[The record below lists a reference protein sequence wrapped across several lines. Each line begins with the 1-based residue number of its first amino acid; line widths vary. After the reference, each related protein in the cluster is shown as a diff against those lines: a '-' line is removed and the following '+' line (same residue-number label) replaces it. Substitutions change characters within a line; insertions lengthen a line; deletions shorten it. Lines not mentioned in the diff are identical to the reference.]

1 MKLSLRNRFLVPTL
15 ALIII
20 GMGASSFI
28 SYYYAR
34 NAMETAYRDQ
44 ITQIVDWSVK
54 SLASWVKSRKLDI
67 ASWSEQKVFMTAVQ
81 DTFVG
86 KAARKSA
93 NVQLEEL
100 KKRYGFYEDMC
111 LTDAQ
116 GNLIAAS
123 DPGLV
128 GKFDVK
134 DRVYFI
140 EAMKGEQYVSDGVRS
155 KATGDPVFM
164 IASPVKDNE
173 EVKGVLFGVVD
184 LTQFNRNTVD
194 TVKVGKTGYAYIYN
208 REGTVL
214 AHPDKSNILKLN
226 MKEFDFGRE
235 MMASQNG
242 LITYT
247 WKGVE
252 KVVAFKTYPEMGWTV
267 GVGAGTEELLA
278 PVKSL
283 QYVNLL
289 VSFLVVL
296 AAAIIV
302 FLITRSIVNPINRI
316 SASLSEGAKQV
327 ASASGQVAS
336 SSQSMAEGTS
346 EQAASLEET
355 SSSMEEMA
363 SMTRQN
369 ADNASQADKLMK
381 ETGEVVSR
389 ANVSMSQLTASMQDI
404 SKASEET
411 SKIIKTIDEIA
422 FQTNLLALNAA
433 VEAARAGEAGAGFA
447 VVADEVRNL
456 AMRAAEAAGNTAGLI
471 EGTVKKVKD
480 GSDLVEKTAE
490 AFSGAADSAQK
501 VGELVSEIAA
511 ASTEQAGGIDQVNK
525 AIGEMDKVV
534 QQNAAN
540 AEESASAS
548 EEMNAQAQQMMGS
561 VNDLIALMGTKDQK
575 HGRKTVH
582 RKPKSGKKGE
592 AGLPELARPRAAV
605 KAAKRVA
612 GGAKE
617 VRPEQ
622 VIPLDDKGFEDF

>member
-28 SYYYAR
+28 SYYYAKG
-34 NAMETAYRDQ
+34 AMETAYSDQ
-44 ITQIVDWSVK
+44 ITQIADWSVK
-54 SLASWVKSRKLDI
+54 TLASWVKSRKLDI
-67 ASWSEQKVFMTAVQ
+67 ASWSEQKVFITAAQ

-93 NVQLEEL
+93 NVQLDDL
-100 KKRYGFYEDMC
+100 KQRYGFYEDMN
-111 LTDAQ
+111 LADAQ
-116 GNLIAAS
+116 GNIIASSNPDLI
-123 DPGLV
+123 GN
-128 GKFDVK
+128 FDVK
-134 DRVYFI
+134 DRAYFV
-140 EAMKGEQYVSDGVRS
+140 EAMKGKLYVSDALRS
-155 KATGDPVFM
+155 KGTGNPIFV
-164 IASPVKDNE
+164 IASPIKDNE
-173 EVKGVLFGVVD
+173 GTKGVLFGIVD
-184 LTQFNRNTVD
+184 LNQFSGSTVD

-208 REGTVL
+208 KEGTLL

-226 MKEFDFGRE
+226 MKEFDFGRD
-235 MMASQNG
+235 MMASKNG

-289 VSFLVVL
+289 VSLCVVL
-296 AAAIIV
+296 AAAIVV

-381 ETGEVVSR
+381 ETGEVVSK
-389 ANVSMSQLTASMQDI
+389 ANVSMTELTASMQDI

-456 AMRAAEAAGNTAGLI
+456 AMRAAEAARNTAGLI

-501 VGELVSEIAA
+501 VGELVGEIAA

-525 AIGEMDKVV
+525 AIGQMDKVV

-561 VNDLIALMGTKDQK
+561 VNDLIALMGLKDQK

-582 RKPKSGKKGE
+582 RKPKSKKKGE
-592 AGLPELARPRAAV
+592 AGVPELARPRAAV
-605 KAAKRVA
+605 KPDKRVA